1 METIKRLNSTFSEGS
16 KILIVTVLALAGL
29 VTAFSPQTRLFDYFL
44 QYSALFLFGLVA
56 IYAQYKGYSLL
67 SFTILLMIFYPGS
80 ISGFMDAIFQLLS
93 GRVIF
98 TLETFIQFFIGV
110 FLLLMIISII
120 FGGIFVKPKLRDV
133 DMMFI
138 GLGFLHVL
146 IFNNMIASV
155 NGLLLIII
163 ALLMGS
169 RRIAALLFVVKYI
182 MTPLNYIDNIIQFDN
197 LSVAFHLRSITGI
210 LVLIVMI
217 AYSVM
222 LFSEN
227 NIE

>member
-16 KILIVTVLALAGL
+16 KILIVAVLALAGL
-29 VTAFSPQTRLFDYFL
+29 VTAFSPQMRLFDYFL

-56 IYAQYKGYSLL
+56 IYAQFKGYSLL
-67 SFTILLMIFYPGS
+67 SFSILLMIFYPGS
-80 ISGFMDAIFQLLS
+80 ISNFMDAIFQLLS
-93 GRVIF
+93 GRMIF
-98 TLETFIQFFIGV
+98 TLETLIQFLIGL
-110 FLLLMIISII
+110 FLLAMIISILLSGVFI
-120 FGGIFVKPKLRDV
+120 KPKLRDV
-133 DMMFI
+133 DFMFL

-163 ALLMGS
+163 ALLLGS
-169 RRIAALLFVVKYI
+169 RKIAALLFVVKYI

-210 LVLIVMI
+210 LVLILMI

-222 LFSEN
+222 LLSET
-227 NIE
+227 NID